1 MTAPPKDDDGLWVY
15 DVNDDHSLWLGLLS
29 SSCSSFRVL
38 LRHRRLVLLRG
49 KAAAASARDFEKAFR
64 VLFSRDNKADNTE
77 INSIES
83 QLSFLLFRCKDHP
96 SLFFVLFR
104 ASFAHTLT
112 TTSSLTSSSFNSRDV
127 IKKQISSDF

>member
-83 QLSFLLFRCKDHP
+83 HLSFLLFRYEERSSLSLFRSL
-96 SLFFVLFR
+96 SLFFR
-104 ASFAHTLT
+104 AHADDVFF
-112 TTSSLTSSSFNSRDV
+112 FN
-127 IKKQISSDF
+127 FFF